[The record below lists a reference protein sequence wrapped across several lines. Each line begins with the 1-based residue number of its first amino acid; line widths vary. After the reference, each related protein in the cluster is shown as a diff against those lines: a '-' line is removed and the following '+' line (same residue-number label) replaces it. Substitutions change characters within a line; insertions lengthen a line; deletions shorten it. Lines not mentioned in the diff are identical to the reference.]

1 MIFSIKNY
9 LSRHIFLIR
18 KNQIKQSED
27 VDPALQRSLICLLLV
42 LENHFWPKSKNK
54 VSFADGFM
62 SSRRKLEDT
71 PYLFSLLL
79 SLKSVFLS
87 VTYLWPT
94 CPSVDLSVVQS
105 SMLLSEHK
113 ASSNLFPLRPSLP
126 WVTSPFFYYK
136 IRKFPRSGSA
146 ENPPFPLLG
155 VKNVRENLKKGT
167 LYNHF

>member
-94 CPSVDLSVVQS
+94 CPSVDLSCRS
-105 SMLLSEHK
+105 
-113 ASSNLFPLRPSLP
+113 FSLP
-126 WVTSPFFYYK
+126 CSYRSTKLQATFSPSAHHSLGSRHPFFITK
-136 IRKFPRSGSA
+136 LGNFLDQDLRKTPL
-146 ENPPFPLLG
+146 PPF
-155 VKNVRENLKKGT
+155 
-167 LYNHF
+167 